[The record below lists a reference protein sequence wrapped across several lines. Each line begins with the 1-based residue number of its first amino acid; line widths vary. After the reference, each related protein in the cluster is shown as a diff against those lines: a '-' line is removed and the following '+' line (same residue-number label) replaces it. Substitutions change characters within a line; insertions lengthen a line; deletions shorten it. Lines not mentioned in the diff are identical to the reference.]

1 MAKTIEN
8 LSIESIQTQDGAF
21 FDGLTDSIEFLKA
34 NGTFTTEAVIES
46 QILDRIRYSTGMW
59 VDVVI
64 KKEVNVGAY
73 VMLPSVDKNHPF
85 VNENYRKWYSGD
97 AGMTAVHL
105 LEKIPKGI
113 VNTETGKVGGLFS
126 QIRCDLSLGYDLIQG
141 GRFTAREVAAVILHE
156 LGHLFTYFL
165 HLGTTVQSA
174 LFSSAAAKNVM
185 EAQTYEERVKILS
198 EAERTFGIELPTK
211 EALAKLNPA
220 KVGNGVQAVILS
232 TVAEKQKSEAG
243 SSLYELRACEQI
255 ADDYAVQHGASK
267 DLVTALDKVGRI
279 YGEDSYRN
287 GALFVMLEV
296 CKLLIFIGSIAF
308 GAWSSA
314 ISMSVYIM
322 ITNPL
327 LRGYDKPGERAE
339 LIKKRCINQLQDR
352 GLTKEEKLS
361 IQADIDVIDKVISGT
376 HDKSTLLELF
386 WANFRRQGRA
396 ATKQLEFNKEVEELI
411 FNETF
416 KEAAAFSTMA

>member
-1 MAKTIEN
+1 MARTIEN
-8 LSIESIQTQDGAF
+8 LSLESIQSQDGAF
-21 FDGLTDSIEFLKA
+21 FDGLTDSVEFLKA
-34 NGTFTTEAVIES
+34 NGTFTTEAIIES
-46 QILDRIRYSTGMW
+46 QILDRIRLHTGMW
-59 VDVVI
+59 VDVVV
-64 KKEVNVGAY
+64 KKEAQVGAY

-85 VNENYRKWYSGD
+85 VNENLRKWYSGD
-97 AGMTAVHL
+97 VGMTAAHL
-105 LEKIPKGI
+105 LDKIPKGI

-126 QIRCDLSLGYDLIQG
+126 KIRCDLSLGYDLIQG

-165 HLGTTVQSA
+165 HLGTTVQTA
-174 LFSSAAAKNVM
+174 LFSSAVAKNVM
-185 EAQTYEERVKILS
+185 EAQTFEERVKILS
-198 EAERTFGIELPTK
+198 ESERTLGIELPTK

-232 TVAEKQKSEAG
+232 TLAEKQKSESG
-243 SSLYELRACEQI
+243 SSIYELRACEQI

-287 GALFVMLEV
+287 GALFAMIEA
-296 CKLLIFIGSIAF
+296 CKLIIFIGSIAF
-308 GAWSSA
+308 GAWGSTLSMA
-314 ISMSVYIM
+314 IYIM
-322 ITNPL
+322 VTNPT
-327 LRGYDKPGERAE
+327 LRAYDKPGDRAE
-339 LIKKRCINQLQDR
+339 LIKKRCINQLQER

-361 IQADIDVIDKVISGT
+361 IQADIDVIDKVINST

-386 WANFRRQGRA
+386 WTNFRRQGRA
-396 ATKQLEFNKEVEELI
+396 ASKQLEFNKAVEELI

-416 KEAAAFSTMA
+416 QEAAAFSTMA